1 MEMKERRNMM
11 FLTFGLGE
19 EVLKNLKEN
28 PSTVK
33 VILKM
38 AKSSIFTTEEVSNKE
53 TSIDI
58 IWNMIEDLKLTDEQS
73 VILLERISKLAE
85 LLLKEEINGTGK
97 GQQFSPYAP
106 YQPMGPSGIMGNP
119 YYTTDISKLSS
130 TRLL

>member
-11 FLTFGLGE
+11 FLTSGLGE

-28 PSTVK
+28 PNTVK
-33 VILKM
+33 VVLKM
-38 AKSSIFTTEEVSNKE
+38 AKSSIFTAEEVSNKE
-53 TSIDI
+53 TSIDN

-85 LLLKEEINGTGK
+85 LLLKEEEINGTGK

-106 YQPMGPSGIMGNP
+106 YQPYMGPNIMTP
-119 YYTTDISKLSS
+119 YTGLGSS
-130 TRLL
+130 LKK